1 MLGTNGPVSSDSEQ
15 NSLINGPRNPLGKCA
30 CRYPLSFQAA
40 RFLPSYHHHLHMF
53 LEHQSIPHVRK
64 NSMSRDRA
72 LRGESCDDEIDL
84 EFRERGALKIYLGN
98 LWISRR
104 QVR

>member
-40 RFLPSYHHHLHMF
+40 RFLPTYHHHLHMF
-53 LEHQSIPHVRK
+53 LSVNQFPTCENIRCLGIGFGGVHLVITRSI
-64 NSMSRDRA
+64 
-72 LRGESCDDEIDL
+72 
-84 EFRERGALKIYLGN
+84 
-98 LWISRR
+98 
-104 QVR
+104 